1 MRKIIKL
8 SALVMIGVVISFPI
22 RSFLVYADN
31 NSRDHQEIQNKDG
44 KEHGDNNDQKDDEKN
59 ENSQS
64 NNDGQNED
72 GQSNDEH
79 DIFSL
84 IVADSQKTPALTL
97 PEINEKL
104 ILTYA
109 DVVNVIKSYEK
120 AVSQISANVGVDTQ
134 TANLTA
140 GEKLL
145 LNGLLNKHRS
155 QFNRLNNRIIEINT
169 QLKQLED
176 LLSPL
181 GAQPISSMY
190 GIRGLLISELNNYR
204 DIISGISE
212 FDDLNLQTLQGET
225 D

>member
-1 MRKIIKL
+1 MKRITKL
-8 SALVMIGVVISFPI
+8 SALIIVCAIVSFPA
-22 RSFLVYADN
+22 RSFFAYAE
-31 NSRDHQEIQNKDG
+31 NSSSDHQEIQNKG
-44 KEHGDNNDQKDDEKN
+44 NSNHGDSDSEN
-59 ENSQS
+59 E
-64 NNDGQNED
+64 GINED

-109 DVVNVIKSYEK
+109 DVVVIIKSYEN
-120 AVSQISANVGVDTQ
+120 AVSQISTNAGVDTQ
-134 TANLTA
+134 TAKLTA
-140 GEKLL
+140 GEKVL
-145 LNGLLNKHRS
+145 LNGLLNKHQN
-155 QFNRLNNRIIEINT
+155 QFSRLNSRITEVST

-181 GAQPISSMY
+181 GTQPISSMY
-190 GIRGLLISELNNYR
+190 GIKGLLINELNNFE
-204 DIISGISE
+204 DIIGGISE
-212 FDDLNLQTLQGET
+212 FDNLNLRTLQEET